1 MRIVCSVFLSLLAL
15 GTCEAESAAAGPLAG
30 IASFN
35 CALGAATRNMDN
47 AATLALW
54 EDDGISLLPST
65 PPIVG
70 KKAIATFMAG
80 IQKQFPDAHM
90 QSFESQCFDI
100 QVSGDLATEW
110 CTEHQVVN
118 LAKGKPPFDGRGKML
133 LVLRR
138 GTDGKWRLRQEMW
151 NQAVSPEASGQPPTH
166 DQTRSAKANAG
177 SH

>member
-1 MRIVCSVFLSLLAL
+1 MRIICSVFLSLLAF
-15 GTCEAESAAAGPLAG
+15 GTCAANSAAADPLAG

-35 CALGAATRNMDN
+35 RAFDAATRNMDN
-47 AATLALW
+47 VATLALW

-70 KKAIATFMAG
+70 KQAIATFMAG

-90 QSFESQCFDI
+90 KSFESQCFDI
-100 QVSGDLATEW
+100 QVAGDLATEW

-151 NQAVSPEASGQPPTH
+151 NQAVTPDASGQLPTRG
-166 DQTRSAKANAG
+166 QPESAKATAV

>member
-1 MRIVCSVFLSLLAL
+1 MRIVCTAFLLLL
-15 GTCEAESAAAGPLAG
+15 GLAAGEASAAAAALAG

-35 CALGAATRNMDN
+35 HALDTATRNMDN
-47 AATLALW
+47 AATLVLW
-54 EDDGISLLPST
+54 EDDGISLLPAT

-70 KKAIATFMAG
+70 KQAIATFLGG

-100 QVSGDLATEW
+100 RVSGDLATEW

-133 LVLRR
+133 LVLHR
-138 GTDGKWRLRQEMW
+138 GVDGKWRLRQEMW
-151 NQAVSPEASGQPPTH
+151 NQAATPDAATH
-166 DQTRSAKANAG
+166 AKR
-177 SH
+177 